1 MELRRYLSL
10 LRNRLPV
17 ILVIAAV
24 GLLGAYATT
33 PQSTQYTASSTLY
46 IGSRIISTQ
55 GGQSDLSGDKAM
67 ALERLSRTFAIMIE
81 KPTIAAQA
89 LARTDVDR
97 SVDQVAAATTATS
110 EFGTQL
116 LDISVTDADPAVASA
131 LANALADSFIEAV
144 QDYEPESV
152 NQAEGALPTLPAYV
166 FERAS
171 LPTSPNPNNL
181 LFNLVVG
188 LVIGTLT
195 GVGLVLLLDYLDITV
210 RDTADAE
217 ARIELPV
224 LGVIPAF
231 GDHLPVPPPVVKAAS
246 TPAQQPA

>member
-10 LRNRLPV
+10 LRDR
-17 ILVIAAV
+17 ILVILLIAGI

-33 PQSTQYTASSTLY
+33 PQSTQYTATSTLY

-55 GGQSDLSGDKAM
+55 DGQNDLSGDKAL

-81 KPTIAAQA
+81 TPTIAAQA
-89 LARTDVDR
+89 LERTDVPR
-97 SVDQVAAATTATS
+97 SVDQIANATTATS

-116 LDISVTDADPAVASA
+116 LSISVTDRDPAVASA
-131 LANALADSFIEAV
+131 LANGLADSFVDAV

-171 LPTSPNPNNL
+171 LPTQPNPTNL

-195 GVGLVLLLDYLDITV
+195 GVGLVLLLDYLDITI
-210 RDTADAE
+210 RDAHDAE
-217 ARIELPV
+217 ARLELPV
-224 LGVIPAF
+224 LGVIPPL
-231 GDHLPVPPPVVKAAS
+231 GDRMPATIPPGAARAIRR
-246 TPAQQPA
+246 PA